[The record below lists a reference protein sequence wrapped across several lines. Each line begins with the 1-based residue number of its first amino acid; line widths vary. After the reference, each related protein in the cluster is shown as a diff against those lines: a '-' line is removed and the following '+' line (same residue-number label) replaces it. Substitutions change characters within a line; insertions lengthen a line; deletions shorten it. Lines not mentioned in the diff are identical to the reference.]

1 MSTTLNLPLTSSN
14 VAARQQTL
22 SRPQPLSPWRNPTQ
36 LEHPSFLL
44 CFPFSYS
51 TDVPNNP
58 WMKDLADDRRQPDYK
73 RAAVQFL
80 ELYRYLAAESL
91 VHIIPTPREVSLQD
105 QIYTANLG
113 IVLEH
118 LEDKNTVVISNFTS
132 EPRRG
137 ETQVGVEFFRQM
149 GYNVWV
155 APTKFEGEAELKH
168 LHENV
173 YVGGYGIRSEKAT
186 YEWMEQNFNMQVV
199 KLRLTD
205 PYLYH
210 LDCLVFPINLES
222 TLVCT
227 ELLEREEVA
236 ELEKVTNIIDVSV
249 DDAYS
254 GICNSVR
261 LPKVVCNSSHV
272 HELKKGSEDYQRE
285 VQKNRKLEDVAAD
298 LALEVSYFNL
308 SEFHKSGALL
318 SCMVMHLNRRA
329 YQIALTD

>member
-1 MSTTLNLPLTSSN
+1 MNAPATSAPVTRRQALPRSH
-14 VAARQQTL
+14 A
-22 SRPQPLSPWRNPTQ
+22 LSPWRNATQ
-36 LEHPSFLL
+36 LQHPSFLL

-58 WMKDLADDRRQPDYK
+58 WMEDLDDNRRQPDFK

-80 ELYRYLAAESL
+80 ELYRYLSAEAL
-91 VHIIPTPREVSLQD
+91 VHILPSPREANLQD
-105 QIYTANLG
+105 LVYTANLG

-118 LEDKNTVVISNFTS
+118 LDGKNTVVISNFTS

-137 ETQVGVEFFRQM
+137 ETQIGVEFFHQM
-149 GYNVWV
+149 GYDVWV

-173 YVGGYGIRSEKAT
+173 YVGGYGIRSEKET
-186 YEWMEQNFNMQVV
+186 YDWMEKNFNMRVI
-199 KLRLTD
+199 KLCLTD

-210 LDCLVFPINLES
+210 LDCLVFPITRES

-227 ELLEREEVA
+227 ELLDPKEVA

-249 DDAYS
+249 DEAYS

-261 LPKVVCNSSHV
+261 LPKVVLNSSHL

-285 VQKNRKLEDVAAD
+285 VQKNRKLEDITAD
-298 LALEVSYFNL
+298 LALEVGYFNL
-308 SEFHKSGALL
+308 SEYHKSGALL

-329 YQIALTD
+329 YEIALTD

>member
-1 MSTTLNLPLTSSN
+1 MSTTLNLPLIS
-14 VAARQQTL
+14 AGIAPGQQTL
-22 SRPQPLSPWRNPTQ
+22 SGPQPLSPWRNPTQ

-58 WMKDLADDRRQPDYK
+58 WMTDLDDARRQPDYK

-91 VHIIPTPREVSLQD
+91 VHVLPAPSEANLQD
-105 QIYTANLG
+105 LVYTANLG
-113 IVLEH
+113 VILEH
-118 LEDKNTVVISNFTS
+118 LEDKNSVVISNFTS
-132 EPRRG
+132 DPRRG

-155 APTKFEGEAELKH
+155 PPTKFEGEAELKH

-173 YVGGYGIRSEKAT
+173 YVGGYGIRSEKET
-186 YEWMEQNFNMQVV
+186 YRWMEENFNMQVV

-210 LDCLVFPINLES
+210 LDCLVFPINRES

-227 ELLEREEVA
+227 ELLEPEEVA
-236 ELEKVTNIIDVSV
+236 ELGKFTNIIDVSV

-261 LPKVVCNSSHV
+261 LPKVVLNSSHL
-272 HELKKGSEDYQRE
+272 HELKKGSKDYQRE
-285 VQKNRKLEDVAAD
+285 LQKNRKLEDIAAD

-318 SCMVMHLNRRA
+318 SCLVMHLNRRA
-329 YQIALTD
+329 YQIALTN